1 MNFWRLGMRST
12 KKKKIKYGKIDLPK
26 EAFDTKN
33 AKFRVTMFVDL
44 DVLDEIRKKASK
56 KGLPYQTY
64 INQLLREVA
73 IGSEEEERIRK
84 IVREELSKKTA

>member
-1 MNFWRLGMRST
+1 MRST
-12 KKKKIKYGKIDLPK
+12 KTKKIRYGKIDLPK
-26 EAFDTKN
+26 EAYDSKN
-33 AKFRVTMFVDL
+33 AKFRVTMFIDL

-64 INQLLREVA
+64 INQLLRDVTL
-73 IGSEEEERIRK
+73 GSEDEERIRK

>member
-1 MNFWRLGMRST
+1 MKST
-12 KKKKIKYGKIDLPK
+12 KNKKIKYGKVELPK

-44 DVLDEIRKKASK
+44 DILDEIRKKASK

-64 INQLLREVA
+64 INQLLRDVILGAED
-73 IGSEEEERIRK
+73 EERIRK
-84 IVREELSKKTA
+84 IVREELAKKST